1 MNIQIASNI
10 VGRAISS
17 SLPALPNASIGA
29 SLSNVNNDEFT
40 FIITPFTG
48 VYNTV
53 TGSSGNASIGIGDI
67 PYIPTI
73 TGYPSNGFSYIWPIP
88 NTYPTVVPMPIPN
101 IYPVVTTPGF
111 TEEQM
116 KELQEFL
123 EKQNKITIG
132 DKELKEAAKQELQR
146 EITQEELDDVRRLI
160 LNREE
165 DDERTL

>member
-1 MNIQIASNI
+1 MDTQIASNI

-40 FIITPFTG
+40 FVIMPFTG
-48 VYNTV
+48 IYNTI
-53 TGSSGNASIGIGDI
+53 TGSTGNASTSVGNI
-67 PYIPTI
+67 PYIPI
-73 TGYPSNGFSYIWPIP
+73 TDYISNGFNYIWPIP
-88 NTYPTVVPMPIPN
+88 NIYPITVPMP
-101 IYPVVTTPGF
+101 VVTVPNF

-132 DKELKEAAKQELQR
+132 DKELKEAAKQELKR

-160 LNREE
+160 LNRAE